1 MHIGIHCFEYPPC
14 NHGGIG
20 SFTKDLAE
28 GLVREGHEV
37 TVFGFYYR
45 NVLDLDETVLE
56 TINGVK
62 IYRYPD
68 YKKFANERL
77 NIIFSRIQL
86 YRNIKA
92 LHQEKAFDVI
102 ETPENA
108 GWLPFGVP
116 MGIPMITRL
125 HGGTSY
131 FGVELNRKSSRMG
144 AFLEKQQLKRSEHI
158 VSVSEY
164 TAKKTLEIFGL
175 QKEYSVIYNSVQLP
189 KGFTCLNRPV
199 QDRLIVFSGSVL
211 PKKGVE
217 ELVKAMNTVC
227 QEVPEASLMLAGKN
241 IAQKDGRSYE
251 EYLLEQVNETYR
263 EKIHFLGAMN
273 RENELFPLLCRAEI
287 CCYPSHSEAFAIAP
301 LEAMALGKAVVYSE
315 LHSGTEAL
323 LHMESGLLCNPKDPK
338 DIAEKIL
345 LLLNDNDLREKVA
358 KNGKKRIEKLF
369 NYEKWIK
376 LNIDLFTKINKKKHK

>member
-1 MHIGIHCFEYPPC
+1 MHIGLHCFEYPPC

-37 TVFGFYYR
+37 TVFGFYYQ
-45 NVLDLDETVLE
+45 NILDLDKAVEE

-68 YKKFANERL
+68 YKKFSNERL

-116 MGIPMITRL
+116 TGIPMVTRL

-131 FGVELNRKSSRMG
+131 FGVELNRKSSRIS

-175 QKEYSVIYNSVQLP
+175 EKEHSVIYNSVQLP
-189 KGFTCLNRPV
+189 KDFSCHNRPI
-199 QDRLIVFSGSVL
+199 QEKLIVFSGSIL

-227 QEVPEASLMLAGKN
+227 QEIPEASLMLAGKN
-241 IAQKDGRSYE
+241 IAQKDGRPYE
-251 EYLLEQVNETYR
+251 KYLLEQVDEAYR

-273 RENELFPLLCRAEI
+273 RENELFPLLCKAEV

-315 LHSGTEAL
+315 LHSGREAL
-323 LHMESGLLCNPKDPK
+323 LHMESGLLCNPKEPT

-345 LLLNDNDLREKVA
+345 LLFNDNDLREKVA
-358 KNGKKRIEKLF
+358 KNGKKRIKKLF
-369 NYEKWIK
+369 NYEKWINS
-376 LNIDLFTKINKKKHK
+376 NIDLYRKINEKNKK